1 MNTLS
6 SEFVNSWIKM
16 GIDQVLEKLAGS
28 PLGANNVTQ
37 AVAHA
42 MEATDTMPC
51 TGALKADFVVAIV
64 DALVQRMPDSD
75 DKTNMERMSA
85 SGWIR
90 DTITVIAKATKGEI
104 HVNDI
109 ADPAESGCFQKCCPR
124 PPRTS
129 AARSS

>member
-28 PLGANNVTQ
+28 PLGADNVTR
-37 AVAHA
+37 AIAHA
-42 MEATDTMPC
+42 MEVIDTMPC
-51 TGALKADFVVAIV
+51 TGPLKADFVVAIV

-90 DTITVIAKATKGEI
+90 DTIAVIAKATKGEI
-104 HVNDI
+104 HVNKI
-109 ADPAESGCFQKCCPR
+109 ADSAGSSCFQKCCPR
-124 PPRTS
+124 IWRKST
-129 AARSS
+129 A